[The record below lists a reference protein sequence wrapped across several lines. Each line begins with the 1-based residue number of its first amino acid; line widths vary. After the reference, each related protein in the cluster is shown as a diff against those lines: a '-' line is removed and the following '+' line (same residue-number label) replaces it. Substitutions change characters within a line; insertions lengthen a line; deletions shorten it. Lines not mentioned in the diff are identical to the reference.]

1 MPVNQSLLKVSFFFG
16 IRESIFKEKNMKR
29 KEKGLVTVSLR
40 LEEPDRLKLESI
52 CKSKKSNKSEFI
64 RNQIVLIIKSLN
76 L

>member
-1 MPVNQSLLKVSFFFG
+1 
-16 IRESIFKEKNMKR
+16 MKR